1 MFIIGRDKLI
11 LMCSSFFF
19 WLNVQ
24 ITYLWKS
31 PLDIPHFLHYQFI
44 TRSFLL
50 QWSWRLTCKF
60 DFPWAIIFV
69 KSNLPTLKY
78 SIFFHSTSIFARRC
92 LSRAFHQFQIMTIV
106 IIYLGV
112 VSPSMSLIVEKVM
125 PNLEASLSYA
135 TVVCWNRCAHNIS
148 FGM

>member
-1 MFIIGRDKLI
+1 
-11 LMCSSFFF
+11 MCSSFFF

-31 PLDIPHFLHYQFI
+31 PLDFPHFLHYHSLFSSSMVLALNLQVWLSVSNHICKIKFTDTKVFNIFPLYIHLCQEVFI
-44 TRSFLL
+44 KSF
-50 QWSWRLTCKF
+50 SPISKT
-60 DFPWAIIFV
+60 II
-69 KSNLPTLKY
+69 
-78 SIFFHSTSIFARRC
+78 
-92 LSRAFHQFQIMTIV
+92 